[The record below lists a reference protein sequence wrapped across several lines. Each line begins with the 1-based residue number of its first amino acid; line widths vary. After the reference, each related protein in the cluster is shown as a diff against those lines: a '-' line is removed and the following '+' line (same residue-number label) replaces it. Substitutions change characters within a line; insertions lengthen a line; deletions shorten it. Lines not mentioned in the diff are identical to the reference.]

1 MKAIVVINPGNP
13 TGSILNEETIRKVIE
28 FSVKNKIV
36 LIADEV
42 HPSLCRFIVRISTRK
57 TPLLCLSERS

>member
-1 MKAIVVINPGNP
+1 MINPGNP
-13 TGSILNEETIRKVIE
+13 TGSILSEETIRKIIE

-42 HPSLCRFIVRISTRK
+42 IVYLFRFIEKIYTK
-57 TPLLCLSERS
+57 MMLLLYLSEKS